1 MGHLHP
7 LLIVTDE
14 SPRSRNG
21 LTSVTL
27 AIESCFDYYL
37 SFAAQ
42 NNGDSWGG
50 QMIRLI
56 YKLYCS

>member
-27 AIESCFDYYL
+27 AIKSCFDYYL

-50 QMIRLI
+50 
-56 YKLYCS
+56 